1 MRVLVLLLLVGVT
14 AGAAPAERGSPA
26 LVKQLASSMAVR
38 QLDAIAVADRNEPG
52 RFIAALVFPDVQ
64 ALVISGKVDSPAMI
78 VKFIETKRFRD
89 AYMELHRAAAEGRIF
104 IHDMGC
110 DGLQEQV
117 ADSDIYYEGANGRT
131 IFDGNW
137 SAQSLSEGAY
147 WRKQEEADDKYS
159 RALALL
165 LDGVRRIPIEPR

>member
-1 MRVLVLLLLVGVT
+1 MRVLVLLLLVGVA
-14 AGAAPAERGSPA
+14 AGGAPVERGYPA
-26 LVKQLASSMAVR
+26 LVKQLVSSMAAR
-38 QLDAIAVADRNEPG
+38 GLDAIAVPERYEPG
-52 RFIAALVFPDVQ
+52 RYIAALVFPDVQ
-64 ALVISGKVDSPAMI
+64 VLVVSGKVDAAAAI
-78 VKFIETKRFRD
+78 AGHIDAKRFRD
-89 AYMELHRAAAEGRIF
+89 AYMEVHRASAEGRIF

-137 SAQSLSEGAY
+137 SAQSLSEAAY

-165 LDGVRRIPIEPR
+165 LDGVRRIPIERR